1 MPDVFLYTFLPLSLP
16 VIHTITLFLSPPKH
30 MLQHAR
36 TAFTPFIALC
46 AHTFLL
52 STWAK
57 LRIAFDPDSH
67 NTNTTSPHTTKI
79 QSYLNI
85 SIKPITTYLCSEF
98 LCFNSL
104 QRIPKIHIK
113 LISCAK
119 KYELLWINKLH
130 TYTPIGLNIV
140 THLKST
146 NIPLILKYSN
156 SASQLLRQVKNT
168 LSNDTTYPNKFSI
181 TSSFTNHK
189 NLQNILGSYKIL
201 MLNFC
206 SLYLCLPPLSL
217 SFLLSLSVYLSVCL
231 FLSFTLFIDT

>member
-1 MPDVFLYTFLPLSLP
+1 MINVKWVPKGNLLCLLVAHTNTKTLYVLPLSLP
-16 VIHTITLFLSPPKH
+16 VIYTITLFLLPKTH
-30 MLQHAR
+30 VATR
-36 TAFTPFIALC
+36 ATAFTPFIALC

-57 LRIAFDPDSH
+57 LTIAFDPDSH

-104 QRIPKIHIK
+104 QRIPKIHSK
-113 LISCAK
+113 TDFMRK

-156 SASQLLRQVKNT
+156 SVSQLLRQVKNT
-168 LSNDTTYPNKFSI
+168 LSNDTTYPTNFPSPPHSPI
-181 TSSFTNHK
+181 T
-189 NLQNILGSYKIL
+189 KICKT
-201 MLNFC
+201 F
-206 SLYLCLPPLSL
+206 
-217 SFLLSLSVYLSVCL
+217 
-231 FLSFTLFIDT
+231 